1 MLLGYVSGMVPWLG
15 DQETKPRWP
24 PGIGRGR
31 VGVRRLNGRESPG
44 RLSGDFQD
52 ICHRLGDILEVGNLG
67 VRVEDCCEGEGRV
80 AWAKSSQPY
89 QATRHCRKAA
99 ELKR

>member
-1 MLLGYVSGMVPWLG
+1 M
-15 DQETKPRWP
+15 
-24 PGIGRGR
+24 
-31 VGVRRLNGRESPG
+31 
-44 RLSGDFQD
+44 
-52 ICHRLGDILEVGNLG
+52 
-67 VRVEDCCEGEGRV
+67 EDCCEGEGRV